1 MKTTEGVCLISE
13 GEALKIAE
21 KLENSNIDIKRTI
34 EKASTAG
41 YLGEKHF
48 YCTVIEDGG
57 MTHTVPEILGNR
69 YQSME
74 LDNLYFDIISKALDH
89 DGIYISLAYSS
100 PHIQINDEY
109 CDEVCEYDE
118 YEMDFGELDETP
130 YLIEYGLIT
139 ADECKVFKIYA
150 EEGISG
156 HGKTEDAGIMT
167 NIIDGEYKSYFALR
181 STDLCMSSFR
191 VLPFNNSYPKEHPLS
206 FKNPINR
213 MLIEMMDNTIVMSK

>member
-1 MKTTEGVCLISE
+1 MISE
-13 GEALKIAE
+13 KHALEIA
-21 KLENSNIDIKRTI
+21 KNLENADNIDIKKTI
-34 EKASTAG
+34 EQAATAG

-57 MTHTVPEILGNR
+57 ITHTIPEILGDR
-69 YQSME
+69 YKSME

-100 PHIQINDEY
+100 PYIQISPQYCNETYEY
-109 CDEVCEYDE
+109 NE
-118 YEMDFGELDETP
+118 YEMDFNEIDEEDL

-139 ADECKVFKIYA
+139 AKEAKIFKIYA

-156 HGKTEDAGIMT
+156 HERTEDVGIMV
-167 NIIDGEYKSYFALR
+167 NIIDGKYKAYFALR

-191 VLPFNNSYPKEHPLS
+191 VIPFSINYPKEHPLS
-206 FKNPINR
+206 FKNPLNR
-213 MLIEMMDNTIVMSK
+213 MLIEMMKEAIIKKE

>member
-1 MKTTEGVCLISE
+1 MISE
-13 GEALKIAE
+13 KHALEIA
-21 KLENSNIDIKRTI
+21 KNLENADNIDIKKTI
-34 EKASTAG
+34 EQAATAG

-57 MTHTVPEILGNR
+57 LTHTIPEILGDR
-69 YQSME
+69 YKSME

-100 PHIQINDEY
+100 PYIQISPQY
-109 CDEVCEYDE
+109 CDETYEYNE
-118 YEMDFGELDETP
+118 YEMDFNEIDEEDL

-139 ADECKVFKIYA
+139 AKEAKIFKIYA

-156 HGKTEDAGIMT
+156 HERTEDVGIMV
-167 NIIDGEYKSYFALR
+167 NIIDGKYKAYFALR

-191 VLPFNNSYPKEHPLS
+191 VIPFSINYPKEHPLS
-206 FKNPINR
+206 FKNPLNR
-213 MLIEMMDNTIVMSK
+213 MLIEMMKEAIIKKE